1 MVLPGEKS
9 NGKIYIGVVGVGGVG
24 THFLSQL
31 STLLPTQPRLRIALI
46 TSSTKAIYSTST
58 SPSTIS
64 LDNWRHD
71 LSTSNSTYLYPHLI
85 PHWLANCP
93 GHAVLVDNTSSPKL
107 VEETYTQCL
116 KNGISIVTPNKVAFS
131 ASQQEWD
138 DLQASSYPRNPD
150 GGFLYH
156 EATVGAGLPILS
168 TIKDLLDTGD
178 KVPSY
183 PSTFPPHKPPEIVI
197 INSITPNQITHIS
210 GVFSGTMSYL
220 FNTFSPTSPF
230 PQPQPWSTIVRQ
242 ARSLGY
248 TEPDPRDDLNGKD
261 VARKLVIL
269 ARLIGLS
276 VASTDA
282 FPVQS
287 LIPAALEKQGGSAD
301 EFLNKLENY
310 DGEMA
315 TLRHA
320 AESEGK
326 VLRFVGSIDVATQN
340 VKVGVEK
347 VGKGE
352 PVAGLRG
359 SDNLVAIRTERYK
372 ESPLV
377 VQGAG
382 AGGAVTAMGVLADL
396 LRVVRQVPS

>member
-1 MVLPGEKS
+1 MKPPSAPVCPS
-9 NGKIYIGVVGVGGVG
+9 Y
-24 THFLSQL
+24 
-31 STLLPTQPRLRIALI
+31 PRLRICCIPVIRYCSLFFFLPLPI
-46 TSSTKAIYSTST
+46 
-58 SPSTIS
+58 SPS
-64 LDNWRHD
+64 
-71 LSTSNSTYLYPHLI
+71 
-85 PHWLANCP
+85 
-93 GHAVLVDNTSSPKL
+93 
-107 VEETYTQCL
+107 
-116 KNGISIVTPNKVAFS
+116 
-131 ASQQEWD
+131 
-138 DLQASSYPRNPD
+138 
-150 GGFLYH
+150 
-156 EATVGAGLPILS
+156 
-168 TIKDLLDTGD
+168 
-178 KVPSY
+178 
-183 PSTFPPHKPPEIVI
+183 
-197 INSITPNQITHIS
+197 SITNNPPVVLTDTHTPEQITHIS

-220 FNTFSPTSPF
+220 FNTFSPTSSPSS
-230 PQPQPWSTIVRQ
+230 PSAPAQPWSSIVRQ

-248 TEPDPRDDLNGKD
+248 TEPDPRDDLNGLD

-287 LIPAALEKQGGSAD
+287 LIPAALAEQGGTAHD
-301 EFLNKLENY
+301 FLSNLEKY
-310 DGEMA
+310 DGEMD
-315 TLRHA
+315 TLRRS

-326 VLRFVGSIDVATQN
+326 VLRFVGSIDVATSG
-340 VKVGVEK
+340 VRVGVEK